1 MSFQFESL
9 SDFMSMSGHGAFVW
23 ASYLVTMLA
32 LLLLVVIPVLQKRQ
46 IRQQLKRQHII
57 EQAQKQNA
65 KSRSE

>member
-57 EQAQKQNA
+57 EQAQKKNA